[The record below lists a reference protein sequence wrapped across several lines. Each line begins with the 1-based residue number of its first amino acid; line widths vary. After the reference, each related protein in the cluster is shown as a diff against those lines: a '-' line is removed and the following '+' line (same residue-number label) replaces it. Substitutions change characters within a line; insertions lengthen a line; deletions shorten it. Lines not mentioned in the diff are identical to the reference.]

1 MAPQRLVGL
10 LLLSFVALAACSGG
24 NDDPDGAATLWAK
37 LHTTDYHQFPRA
49 PGYPGKT
56 ASSAAHGDQVE
67 IWVNP
72 TVQAALDAKKPISA
86 WPDGSLI
93 VKDGYKKGTFS
104 LVAVMEKRGSSWYW
118 AEYEAD
124 GTVDYSGAPSI
135 CTDCH
140 SSGSD
145 FVRAFSLPK

>member
-1 MAPQRLVGL
+1 MKRRSIAL
-10 LLLSFVALAACSGG
+10 LGSLFVAAACSGG
-24 NDDPDGAATLWAK
+24 NQDPDGASQLWAK
-37 LHTTDYHQFPRA
+37 LHTTDYHAWARA

-56 ASSAAHGDQVE
+56 ASSAPHGDQVE

-72 TVQAALDAKKPISA
+72 TVQAALDAKKPITA

-93 VKDGYKKGTFS
+93 VKDGYKKGSFE
-104 LVAVMEKRGSSWYW
+104 LVAVMEKRGNAWYW

-124 GTVDYSGAPSI
+124 GTVDYSGSPSV

-140 SSGSD
+140 ASGAD
-145 FVRAFSLPK
+145 FVRAFGFPK